1 MIMLMKK
8 ILGFLGVVFLLLIL
22 SACGVKNA
30 FKADPNLESLTGL
43 LVEQKTADKEN
54 GTHFLINENNEK
66 IAVRSLIINL
76 SGNEYLNNKVQ
87 AMAMLNDTDEVYEIT
102 GLSVVEIL
110 SDKTRQNKLIEYKNT
125 EAGFKLKYLNDWK
138 VANSKNDDTIF
149 EAPLV
154 TGANTSAKI
163 TIEQVSFTY
172 EPRVS
177 EDGLTDSPLE
187 AYFESLG
194 QKTEQ
199 NQFNKIGVDA
209 MDAVKL
215 SKDNFITYY
224 IYRSEIIFKITFIP
238 ADPANSDDENKFN
251 EMLAEF
257 QFIPFGG
264 EEAGN
269 EKDADEG
276 DSPKNDLPV
285 LDMELT
291 PFESLPYSFVG
302 KYPAKW
308 YYAGVKSNQNGV
320 LHHYGFSDESVTSEN
335 EIISLEVLS
344 GSIPNGNKI
353 TLDGK
358 EFVTVSKN
366 DKFVVYTAVD
376 GQNYKVEGL
385 NDYKDLITVMAASI
399 IQIQKEQ

>member
-8 ILGFLGVVFLLLIL
+8 ILGFLGVVFLLLIF

-30 FKADPNLESLTGL
+30 FKTDPNLESLTGL

-66 IAVRSLIINL
+66 IAIRSLTINL
-76 SGNEYLNNKVQ
+76 SGDEYLNNKVQ
-87 AMAMLNDTDEVYEIT
+87 AVAMLNDTDEVYEIT

-110 SDKTRQNKLIEYKNT
+110 SDKSRQNKLIEYSDT
-125 EAGFKLKYLNDWK
+125 ESGFKLKYLDDWK
-138 VANSKNDDTIF
+138 TANSKSGDTVF

-154 TGANTSAKI
+154 TGANTSTKV
-163 TIEQVSFTY
+163 TIEQIPFTY
-172 EPRVS
+172 EPSVA

-194 QKTEQ
+194 QEIEQ

-215 SKDNFITYY
+215 SKDRFITYY
-224 IYRSEIIFKITFIP
+224 LYRLGIIYKITFLP
-238 ADPANSDDENKFN
+238 ADPINNTDENIFN

-264 EEAGN
+264 EELLNEEDGN
-269 EKDADEG
+269 DG
-276 DSPKNDLPV
+276 DSSESDLPV

-291 PFESLPYSFVG
+291 SFESLPYSFAG

-308 YYAGVKSNQNGV
+308 YYAGVKSSQNGV
-320 LHHYGFSDESVTSEN
+320 LHHYGFSNETINDDN
-335 EIISLEVLS
+335 EIVSLDVLA
-344 GSIPNGNKI
+344 GSIPGGNKI

-358 EFVTVSKN
+358 EFTTISSTREY
-366 DKFVVYTAVD
+366 VVYVSVS
-376 GQNYKVEGL
+376 GQNYRISGPNE
-385 NDYKDLITVMAASI
+385 YEDLILVMAASI
-399 IQIQKEQ
+399 EQVERN

>member
-66 IAVRSLIINL
+66 IAVRSLTINL
-76 SGNEYLNNKVQ
+76 SGDEYLNNKVQ

-110 SDKTRQNKLIEYKNT
+110 SDKTRQNKLIEYKDT

-138 VANSKNDDTIF
+138 VANSKSGDVIF
-149 EAPLV
+149 EPPLV

-163 TIEQVSFTY
+163 TIEQVFFTY

-187 AYFESLG
+187 AYFENLE
-194 QKTEQ
+194 QKIEQ

-224 IYRSEIIFKITFIP
+224 LYRSGIIFKITFIP

-264 EEAGN
+264 EEMLN
-269 EKDADEG
+269 KEDDNDG
-276 DSPKNDLPV
+276 DSLESDLPV

-291 PFESLPYSFVG
+291 SFESLPYSFVG
-302 KYPAKW
+302 RYPAKW
-308 YYAGVKSNQNGV
+308 YYAGVKSSQNGV
-320 LHHYGFSDESVTSEN
+320 LHHYGFSNETINDDN
-335 EIISLEVLS
+335 EIIGLDVLA
-344 GSIPNGNKI
+344 GSIPGGNKI

-358 EFVTVSKN
+358 EFITISSAGEY
-366 DKFVVYTAVD
+366 VVYVSVS
-376 GQNYKVEGL
+376 GQNYRINGPGE
-385 NDYKDLITVMAASI
+385 YEDLILVMAASI
-399 IQIQKEQ
+399 EQVEKK